1 MAMTRAER
9 ATRKALAMYMYKQ
22 GYPSYADL
30 FYKFDLNFHRP
41 KYPFAAM
48 VDSDKGIIY
57 INPTITDKEDLSVI
71 IRHEILHKYL
81 AHQERMLKHYAKQRG
96 LSWEQLDDIP
106 LEDLVNMDEK
116 DFAELSDELQATAR
130 NNRDIANGLYG
141 TSYKGMP
148 YHNVVADSEISNRG
162 YTEAD
167 KEIVKNLQ
175 INGVPF
181 PGIVTEID
189 FPQWNDMSVEEMM
202 DAVENELEKEKKQAE
217 EDAKNKVIR
226 GRMVNGVFVAPDG
239 KKYGN
244 PSGGGK

>member
-1 MAMTRAER
+1 MSMTKAEK

-41 KYPFAAM
+41 RYPFAAM

-57 INPTITDKEDLSVI
+57 INPTITDKEDLSVL

-81 AHQERMLKHYAKQRG
+81 AHQERELKHYAKQRG
-96 LSWEQLDDIP
+96 LSWEQIDDIP

-116 DFAELSDELQATAR
+116 DFAELSAELQPSAK
-130 NNRDIANGLYG
+130 NNRDIARGLYG

-148 YHNVVADSEISNRG
+148 YHNVIADAEISNRG
-162 YTEAD
+162 YTDAD
-167 KEIVKNLQ
+167 KEIVKNLK

-189 FPQWNDMSVEEMM
+189 FPQWDGMSVEEMM
-202 DAVENELEKEKKQAE
+202 DAVEDEIEKDKKRAE
-217 EDAKNKVIR
+217 EDTKNKRIR
-226 GRMVNGVFVAPDG
+226 GKMVNGVFITNDG
-239 KKYGN
+239 KRL
-244 PSGGGK
+244 GKKR